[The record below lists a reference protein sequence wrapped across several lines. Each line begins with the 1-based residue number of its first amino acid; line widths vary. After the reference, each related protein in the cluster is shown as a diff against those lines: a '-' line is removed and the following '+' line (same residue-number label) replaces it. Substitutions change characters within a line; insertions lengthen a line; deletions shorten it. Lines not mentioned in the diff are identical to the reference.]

1 MVRDQ
6 LSKSIY
12 HWAQKTVFLPEV
24 LLETPWEWQGY
35 SEGIRF
41 VFFRIIEELRAMAVD
56 EVCSQLYAANHPS
69 LAIQQ
74 LLLNYHSAY
83 WDLKSVCL
91 GISDEVSG
99 KTPTENEWS
108 LKKVL
113 QHTIDAEWAFFGI
126 FQYTYRFAGTREDWK
141 KEKIPNS
148 YFDQHFSEEGLY
160 SEKEFEG
167 NLLQLLGL
175 YEKLHCQIMMELS
188 GMHDGHLQDNLYYWE
203 PQPMTA
209 RFRLIR
215 FETHLRQ
222 HTIHAEKTLSTL
234 GFNRTNEVKQL
245 VKHCLQTYANLDAI
259 LLFNPELNQERIAL
273 YWDKQVQPFLDVILN
288 VLPPE

>member
-6 LSKSIY
+6 LSNSMIK
-12 HWAQKTVFLPEV
+12 WAQKTVFMDEAV
-24 LLETPWEWQGY
+24 LESPWDWQGY

-56 EVCSQLYAANHPS
+56 EVCSQPYQNNHPS
-69 LAIQQ
+69 RAIQQ
-74 LLLNYHSAY
+74 LLLNYHTAY
-83 WDLKSVCL
+83 WDLKSLCL
-91 GISDEVSG
+91 GIPEEVAC
-99 KTPTENEWS
+99 TAPAENEWS

-126 FQYTYRFAGTREDWK
+126 FQYAYRYAGTREDWK

-148 YFDQHFSEEGLY
+148 FFDQHFSEEYLY
-160 SEKEFEG
+160 SEKDFEG
-167 NLLQLLGL
+167 NLSELLGL
-175 YEKLHCQIMMELS
+175 YEKLHRLIMMELS
-188 GMHDGHLQDNLYYWE
+188 GMHDGHLQDELNYWE
-203 PQPMTA
+203 PQPMLA

-222 HTIHAEKTLSTL
+222 HTIHAEKTLAAL
-234 GFNRTNEVKQL
+234 GYQRSGEVRQL
-245 VKHCLQTYANLDAI
+245 INLCLQAYADLDAI
-259 LLFNPELNQERIAL
+259 LLFNPELDQGKLEK
-273 YWDKQVQPFLDVILN
+273 YWNEKVHPYLEVILG